1 MRPTYVLKEPILETA
16 HRVSVEKDLAK
27 VTEEP
32 YIRSKELY
40 VYPKEPYIR
49 TKGPNNH
56 SYTPHGRTQYM
67 IQNSPVHT
75 QKSTTYA

>member
-1 MRPTYVLKEPILETA
+1 MRPTFTPKDPIFETA
-16 HRVSVEKDLAK
+16 HRISVEQDLAK

-40 VYPKEPYIR
+40 VYPEEPHIR

-56 SYTPHGRTQYM
+56 S
-67 IQNSPVHT
+67 
-75 QKSTTYA
+75 